1 VPIGE
6 PVFAPAIEAQSP
18 TLNRPATR
26 GLSLGDMEGARPR
39 PELAICQAGGAVG
52 RSRAAIKSANRP
64 GDRRAPQIRGDPTV
78 RRPGLA
84 SASSSWAAL
93 SCRVDDRIDRPGHWP
108 DPIRLHPSRVLDN
121 EGLRGLL
128 IASAPDVATLPRHS
142 LADDLPAIMRAS
154 GEEARAEPAAAG
166 RKGPE
171 SKEHRQSVT
180 SSPTPIV
187 LWQASARHLGGW
199 G

>member
-1 VPIGE
+1 
-6 PVFAPAIEAQSP
+6 
-18 TLNRPATR
+18 
-26 GLSLGDMEGARPR
+26 
-39 PELAICQAGGAVG
+39 
-52 RSRAAIKSANRP
+52 
-64 GDRRAPQIRGDPTV
+64 
-78 RRPGLA
+78 
-84 SASSSWAAL
+84 
-93 SCRVDDRIDRPGHWP
+93 
-108 DPIRLHPSRVLDN
+108 LDN

-199 G
+199 GWEQAVHPRHRDAVQPKRAPMHGRTAPLDLDAGPDF